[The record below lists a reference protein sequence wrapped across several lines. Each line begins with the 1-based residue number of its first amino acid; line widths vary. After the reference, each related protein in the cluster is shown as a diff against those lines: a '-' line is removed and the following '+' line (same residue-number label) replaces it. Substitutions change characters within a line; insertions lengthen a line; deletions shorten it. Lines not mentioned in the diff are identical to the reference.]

1 MTNEQIKEI
10 ALAKAL
16 PDSHWISVKDRL
28 PKYKD
33 SYLVFVKMP
42 WQETRVV
49 IFCPTVGFYSN
60 GKVTHWQPLPEPPKG
75 VDYE

>member
-1 MTNEQIKEI
+1 MSN
-10 ALAKAL
+10 
-16 PDSHWISVKDRL
+16 WISVKDRL

-49 IFCPTVGFYSN
+49 RFCPTVGFYSN
-60 GKVTHWQPLPEPPKG
+60 GTVTHWQPLPEPPISE
-75 VDYE
+75 VNDD